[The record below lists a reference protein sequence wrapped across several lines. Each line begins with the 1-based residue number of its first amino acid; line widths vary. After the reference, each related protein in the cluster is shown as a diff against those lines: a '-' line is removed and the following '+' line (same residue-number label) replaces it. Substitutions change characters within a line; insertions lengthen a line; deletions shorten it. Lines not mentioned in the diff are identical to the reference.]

1 MREKSVRNANTGSFW
16 ATSFLF
22 SLVQELVP
30 LFNVELEK
38 FDGLFLPLAC
48 HGTLFTFH
56 SL

>member
-1 MREKSVRNANTGSFW
+1 MREKSVHNANTGSFW
-16 ATSFLF
+16 ATSLLF